1 VPSEHL
7 QRNGETRQ
15 RERFVFQFR
24 VPQHGT
30 FSRTI
35 EVIEGGIR
43 DRLHLGAQ
51 LYVSRHGEVFIDGAF
66 GEAREGMPMKVQTIT
81 LWFSAGKPLTAA
93 VLAQLVERGLIDWN
107 TRVADV
113 VPEFAQGGKERIT
126 LANVLTHTAG
136 LHALDPIDPALS
148 MEEKLS
154 RIFEFA
160 LPLDWVPGERAAYSS
175 TAGWYVLAL
184 VVERIGGSP
193 LNACIRSETFRQ
205 SGLANACL
213 CFDPMEL
220 ASVREQCGFMYDTGG
235 AAPVELD
242 YWNSDAGFATLVPGG
257 NARGPVRELAGFY
270 ETLLRGGGAL
280 LRPETVR
287 TITSHQRIGLFDETF
302 QFKTDTGFGFI
313 MNSNRDGLQMP
324 YGYGR
329 VASRDTFGHSGN
341 QSSCAFADPMHG
353 LAVAWATNGMPGERK
368 HQQRQRAINNAIYQ
382 DLGLVEQGRQS
393 P

>member
-1 VPSEHL
+1 
-7 QRNGETRQ
+7 
-15 RERFVFQFR
+15 VFQFR
-24 VPQHGT
+24 VHQHGT

-35 EVIEGGIR
+35 EVIEDGIR

-51 LYVSRHGEVFIDGAF
+51 LYVSRHGELLIDAAF
-66 GEAREGMPMKVQTIT
+66 GEAREGMPMKAETIT
-81 LWFSAGKPLTAA
+81 LWFSAGKPLTAIA
-93 VLAQLVERGLIDWN
+93 LAQLVERGLIDWN
-107 TRVADV
+107 TPVADV
-113 VPEFAQGGKERIT
+113 IPEFAQGGKERIT
-126 LANVLTHTAG
+126 AAHVLTHTAG

-148 MEEKLS
+148 MEEKLA

-184 VVERIGGSP
+184 MVERMGGSP
-193 LNACIRSETFRQ
+193 LDAVIRSEAFRR
-205 SGLANACL
+205 SGLATTRL
-213 CFDPMEL
+213 CFDATEL
-220 ASVREQCGFMYDTGG
+220 APMREQCGLMYDTSGV
-235 AAPVELD
+235 APVDLGF
-242 YWNSDAGFATLVPGG
+242 WNSDAGFTTLVPGG
-257 NARGPVRELAGFY
+257 SARGPVRELGRIY
-270 ETLLRGGGAL
+270 GTLLRGGGAL

-287 TITSHQRIGLFDETF
+287 AITSRPRTELFDEMF
-302 QFKTDTGFGFI
+302 QFKTDMGFGFI

-329 VASRDTFGHSGN
+329 AASRETFGHSGN
-341 QSSCAFADPMHG
+341 QSSCAFADPAYG
-353 LAVAWATNGMPGERK
+353 LAVACATNGLPGERK